1 MEEFGQKIKGRFLF
15 ASDGNHSVGYEGG
28 EEKHYLTIDEM
39 PSHYHGY
46 LKFYYDGNYS
56 LRGENNSCA
65 CYPNNKTGNF
75 LGRASTDS
83 EGGGKAHNN
92 MPPYLTANCWR
103 RTG

>member
-1 MEEFGQKIKGRFLF
+1 
-15 ASDGNHSVGYEGG
+15 
-28 EEKHYLTIDEM
+28 M

-46 LKFYYDGNYS
+46 QKFRCDGSYCWKGKDQYCSYFPYS
-56 LRGENNSCA
+56 GSENNFNENS
-65 CYPNNKTGNF
+65 
-75 LGRASTDS
+75 STDS